1 MNTIRK
7 SFSFIITI
15 VCILGLVACS
25 TRMVV
30 PPPPPPDGV
39 VLTLTVQAIQLEGLT
54 QTAQAG
60 QVQPVVIVVT
70 ATPDPNN
77 SAPTTDPAANAAP
90 NATTSSAVTVTVSQ
104 NTNCRLGPSQDFDEI
119 GSLGPG
125 QIAEVIGKDTFNNY
139 WIIKLPDSS
148 GKTCWLWGQFATVSG
163 DTSTVAQMAT
173 PTPAASI
180 GAPNAPTL
188 LDVQVKCTRASGKDY
203 QYKINLKWAD
213 NSSNENKFVI
223 YSSNGSAFTT
233 PPNKT
238 SFSFEENL
246 PADTTMSVSL
256 SAANEKGESAPASAG
271 GLKCP

>member
-7 SFSFIITI
+7 ALSIILSI
-15 VCILGLVACS
+15 VCFFGLLACGS
-25 TRMVV
+25 NRRAV
-30 PPPPPPDGV
+30 PPPPPSGPAA
-39 VLTLTVQAIQLEGLT
+39 TLTVQAIQLGWFT
-54 QTAQAG
+54 QTAQAL
-60 QVQPVVIVVT
+60 QAQPVVIVVT

-77 SAPTTDPAANAAP
+77 SAPTSEPA
-90 NATTSSAVTVTVSQ
+90 ATTSTAVTVTVSQ
-104 NTNCRLGPSQDFDEI
+104 ITNCRLGPSQDFDEI

-125 QIAEVIGKDTFNNY
+125 QVAEVIGKDTINNY
-139 WIIKLPDSS
+139 WVIKLPDDS
-148 GKTCWLWGQFATVSG
+148 GKTCWLWGQFATVTG

-173 PTPAASI
+173 PTPAASV

-188 LDVQVKCTRASGKDY
+188 LDAQVKCTRLSGKDY
-203 QYKINLKWAD
+203 QYKIYLEWAD

-246 PADTTMSVSL
+246 PADTTTSITL
-256 SAANEKGESAPASAG
+256 TAANEKGESAPASAG

>member
-1 MNTIRK
+1 MNVTRK
-7 SFSFIITI
+7 SFSLLFSM
-15 VCILGLVACS
+15 VCIVGLVACIP
-25 TRMVV
+25 TTPV
-30 PPPPPPDGV
+30 PPPPEV
-39 VLTLTVQAIQLEGLT
+39 AITLTVQAIQLEWFT
-54 QTAQAG
+54 QTAQAL
-60 QVQPVVIVVT
+60 QAQPIIIVVT
-70 ATPDPNN
+70 ATPDPNL
-77 SAPTTDPAANAAP
+77 APTTDPAANTAP
-90 NATTSSAVTVTVSQ
+90 LATTSSAVTLTVSQ
-104 NTNCRLGPSQDFDEI
+104 STNCRLGPSQDFDEV

-125 QIAEVIGKDTFNNY
+125 QIAEVVGKDTFNNH
-139 WIIKLPDSS
+139 WIIKLPDGS
-148 GKTCWLWGQFATVSG
+148 GKTCWLWGQYATVTG

-173 PTPAASI
+173 PTPAASS

-188 LDVQVKCTRASGKDY
+188 LDAQVKCTRLSGKEY
-203 QYKINLKWAD
+203 QYKIFLNWVD

-246 PADTTMSVSL
+246 PVDTTMSVSL